1 MKQKLNIAFAIAAL
15 LTGFSSVDG
24 TLGDTEVEKVL
35 IIVIALAAL
44 FVNRDLFTLKPKQKS
59 ANQQLLDLKTLFD
72 VGILTKAE
80 FDSKAE
86 PLKKDI
92 LVSYN
97 SINIYNKNID
107 EVIEKGLLDKAN
119 DTIRAANKRIENLKS
134 ELSKLAIELEEKKN
148 KNVTCLADLTDFEV
162 LGFAMTPNNSDLRK
176 NYKSLSVIYH
186 PDKSGSKR
194 LMQRINNAYESVRIK

>member
-1 MKQKLNIAFAIAAL
+1 MNN
-15 LTGFSSVDG
+15 GS
-24 TLGDTEVEKVL
+24 LGL
-35 IIVIALAAL
+35 
-44 FVNRDLFTLKPKQKS
+44 TLKKIYS
-59 ANQQLLDLKTLFD
+59 Y
-72 VGILTKAE
+72 
-80 FDSKAE
+80 DS
-86 PLKKDI
+86 
-92 LVSYN
+92 
-97 SINIYNKNID
+97 KNID

-119 DTIRAANKRIENLKS
+119 DTIRAANKRIEHLKS

-162 LGFAMTPNNSDLRK
+162 LGFATTPNNSDLRK